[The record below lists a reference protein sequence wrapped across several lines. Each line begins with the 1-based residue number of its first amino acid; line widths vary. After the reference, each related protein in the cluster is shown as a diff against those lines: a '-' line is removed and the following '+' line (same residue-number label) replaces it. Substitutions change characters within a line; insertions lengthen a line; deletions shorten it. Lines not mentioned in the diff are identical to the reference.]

1 MKPYLMASLLVRVSD
16 PEAEQIEKT
25 FMDLEVL
32 ASVISEELIIMHP
45 SGIKCDFPT

>member
-25 FMDLEVL
+25 VMGLEVL
-32 ASVISEELIIMHP
+32 ASLISEVLTTMHP